1 MKEQQRL
8 TTQVRAPKVREL
20 RARCEEMLRAKEVI
34 VKKIAAAGQV
44 PGATVTSFASSASPK
59 LNPEQVELAEEL
71 VDGETKMI
79 ASTLEAL
86 QGLTRRAETVQRE
99 LAL

>member
-1 MKEQQRL
+1 
-8 TTQVRAPKVREL
+8 
-20 RARCEEMLRAKEVI
+20 MLRAKEAI
-34 VKKIAAAGQV
+34 VKKIVAAAGGMQ
-44 PGATVTSFASSASPK
+44 PSSSSSSSSSASPK
-59 LNPEQVELAEEL
+59 LNAEQVELAEEL